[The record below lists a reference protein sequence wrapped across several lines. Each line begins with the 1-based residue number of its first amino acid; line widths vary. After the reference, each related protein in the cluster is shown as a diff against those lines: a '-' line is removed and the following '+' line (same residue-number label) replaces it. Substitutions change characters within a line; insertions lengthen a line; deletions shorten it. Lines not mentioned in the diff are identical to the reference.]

1 MSFLTMLRQTHNRA
15 SPSLRLSG
23 NGEWVPA
30 PRGGIRSCEAH
41 GRPLLAEMG
50 SRKAEKRTILFLLQL
65 IMIIMYKESLQ
76 PASKLLKI

>member
-1 MSFLTMLRQTHNRA
+1 MSFLTMLGKTHNRA

-41 GRPLLAEMG
+41 GRPLRAELG
-50 SRKAEKRTILFLLQL
+50 NRKAKKRKFLFLLQL
-65 IMIIMYKESLQ
+65 IIMYKESLQ
-76 PASKLLKI
+76 PTPKLLKI